1 MNTELD
7 VRPVCIHCS
16 TTTGQSN
23 RWSHSGCLYWPRRWW
38 WLEEKE
44 GAYFPRGFALACR
57 TEERQRGAAV
67 VASVAQARFS
77 TAPVVAA
84 IAPAH
89 RGARGA
95 KRSTTTVSAL
105 RGEWKTQRVGE
116 GALSKLTRGADRWD
130 RLSRSTPDPSAR
142 GMPDSSDKSAP
153 PTRARLLAAATGVPE
168 SAGDRPAVRSA

>member
-1 MNTELD
+1 M
-7 VRPVCIHCS
+7 
-16 TTTGQSN
+16 
-23 RWSHSGCLYWPRRWW
+23 
-38 WLEEKE
+38 
-44 GAYFPRGFALACR
+44 
-57 TEERQRGAAV
+57 

-89 RGARGA
+89 RGARGT
-95 KRSTTTVSAL
+95 KRSTTTVCAL

-130 RLSRSTPDPSAR
+130 RLSRSTPDPSTR